1 MRQAAWPKAFLLL
14 LRLNVGIIVNGGRR
28 RKDIRNHRMHGRWQ
42 EEERSVARR
51 KGLTF
56 YQKKKK
62 LNPTLIKDIF
72 EMIVGGMIAV
82 FLAFVIVFSVGM
94 RTSVVGDS
102 MEPVLYNGQEIL
114 MNRILYRLTSP
125 KRGDVIV
132 FLPNGNENSHYY
144 VKRVVGLPGET
155 VQILEGSV
163 YIDGVRLEEEG
174 FDRMIEAG
182 IAQNEL
188 QLATDEF
195 FVLGD
200 NRNSSEDSRSGNIG
214 AVRRDT
220 IIGKA
225 WFHMASEREG
235 MGLIE

>member
-1 MRQAAWPKAFLLL
+1 M
-14 LRLNVGIIVNGGRR
+14 
-28 RKDIRNHRMHGRWQ
+28 
-42 EEERSVARR
+42 ARR

-62 LNPTLIKDIF
+62 LNTKLIKDIA
-72 EMIVGGMIAV
+72 ETLVGSIVVI

-94 RTSVVGDS
+94 RTSVIGDS
-102 MEPVLYNGQEIL
+102 MEPSLYNAQEIL
-114 MNRILYRLTSP
+114 MNRIIYKISTP

-132 FLPNGNENSHYY
+132 FLPNGNQNSHYY

-155 VQILEGSV
+155 VQIRNGSV
-163 YIDGVRLEEEG
+163 YIDGALLEEDESL
-174 FDRMIEAG
+174 DKMIDAG
-182 IAQNEL
+182 IAQNGIV
-188 QLATDEF
+188 LASDEF

-214 AVRRDT
+214 AVKRDT

-225 WFHMASEREG
+225 WYHMASGDES
-235 MGLIE
+235 MGLVE

>member
-1 MRQAAWPKAFLLL
+1 MT
-14 LRLNVGIIVNGGRR
+14 
-28 RKDIRNHRMHGRWQ
+28 
-42 EEERSVARR
+42 RR

-62 LNPTLIKDIF
+62 LNPTVIKDIF
-72 EMIVGGMIAV
+72 EVIVGGMIAV

-94 RTSVVGDS
+94 RTSVIGDS
-102 MEPVLYNGQEIL
+102 MEPILSNGQEIL
-114 MNRILYRLTSP
+114 MNRVIYRLSSP
-125 KRGDVIV
+125 NRGDVVV
-132 FLPNGNENSHYY
+132 FLPNGNQNSHYY

-155 VQILEGSV
+155 IQIQEGNV
-163 YIDGVRLEEEG
+163 YINGVLLEEDEE
-174 FDRMIEAG
+174 FSKMIDAG

-188 QLATDEF
+188 ELATDEF

-214 AVRRDT
+214 AVKKDT

-225 WFHMASEREG
+225 WFHMASEQES
-235 MGLIE
+235 MGLIK

>member
-1 MRQAAWPKAFLLL
+1 M
-14 LRLNVGIIVNGGRR
+14 
-28 RKDIRNHRMHGRWQ
+28 
-42 EEERSVARR
+42 ARR

-62 LNPTLIKDIF
+62 LNPTVIKDIF
-72 EMIVGGMIAV
+72 EVIVGGMIAV

-94 RTSVVGDS
+94 RTSVIGDS
-102 MEPVLYNGQEIL
+102 MEPILSNGQEIL
-114 MNRILYRLTSP
+114 MNRVIYRLSSP
-125 KRGDVIV
+125 NRGDVVV
-132 FLPNGNENSHYY
+132 FLPNGNQNSHYY

-155 VQILEGSV
+155 IQIQEGNV
-163 YIDGVRLEEEG
+163 YINGVLLEEDEE
-174 FDRMIEAG
+174 FSKMIDAG

-188 QLATDEF
+188 ELATDEF

-214 AVRRDT
+214 AVKKDT

-225 WFHMASEREG
+225 WFHMASEQES
-235 MGLIE
+235 MGLIK

>member
-1 MRQAAWPKAFLLL
+1 M
-14 LRLNVGIIVNGGRR
+14 
-28 RKDIRNHRMHGRWQ
+28 
-42 EEERSVARR
+42 ARR

-62 LNPTLIKDIF
+62 LNPKIIKDIL
-72 EMIVGGMIAV
+72 EMLVGSAVAV
-82 FLAFVIVFSVGM
+82 FLAFVLIFSAGM
-94 RTSVVGDS
+94 RTSVVGNS

-114 MNRILYRLTSP
+114 MNRLIYRISTP
-125 KRGDVIV
+125 KRGDVVV
-132 FLPNGNENSHYY
+132 FLPNGNPNSHFY

-155 VQILEGSV
+155 VQIRDGSV
-163 YIDGVRLEEEG
+163 YIDGVLLAEDESL
-174 FDRMIEAG
+174 DKIADPG

-188 QLATDEF
+188 QLASDEF

-214 AVRRDT
+214 AVKKDT

-225 WFHMASEREG
+225 WFHLAVEDQP
-235 MGLIE
+235 MGPIE

>member
-1 MRQAAWPKAFLLL
+1 M
-14 LRLNVGIIVNGGRR
+14 
-28 RKDIRNHRMHGRWQ
+28 
-42 EEERSVARR
+42 ARR

-62 LNPTLIKDIF
+62 LNSKVLKDVF
-72 EMIVGGMIAV
+72 EMIVGGLAAI
-82 FLAFVIVFSVGM
+82 FLAFVIVYSVGM
-94 RTSVVGDS
+94 RTSVIGDS

-114 MNRILYRLTSP
+114 MNRVVYRLTSP

-132 FLPNGNENSHYY
+132 FLPNGNEHSHYY

-155 VQILEGSV
+155 IQIKEGRV
-163 YIDGVRLEEEG
+163 YIDNVLLDEDESL
-174 FDRMIEAG
+174 DKMIDAG

-188 QLATDEF
+188 TLAADEY

-214 AVRRDT
+214 AVKKDD
-220 IIGKA
+220 IVGKA
-225 WFHMASEREG
+225 WFHMGTEEES

>member
-1 MRQAAWPKAFLLL
+1 M
-14 LRLNVGIIVNGGRR
+14 
-28 RKDIRNHRMHGRWQ
+28 
-42 EEERSVARR
+42 ARR

-62 LNPTLIKDIF
+62 INPNIIKDIF
-72 EMIVGGMIAV
+72 EMIVGGMIV
-82 FLAFVIVFSVGM
+82 IFLAFVIVYSVGM
-94 RTSVVGDS
+94 KTSVVGDS
-102 MEPVLYNGQEIL
+102 MEPMLYNGQEIL
-114 MNRILYRLTSP
+114 MNRVVYRLSLP

-132 FLPNGNENSHYY
+132 FLPNGNQNSHFY

-155 VQILEGSV
+155 IQIQDGSV
-163 YIDGVRLEEEG
+163 YVDGILLDEGDMFDKIID
-174 FDRMIEAG
+174 AG
-182 IAQNEL
+182 IAENEL
-188 QLATDEF
+188 KLAVDEF

-214 AVRRDT
+214 AVKKDT

-225 WFHMASEREG
+225 WFKWASEWEL

>member
-1 MRQAAWPKAFLLL
+1 M
-14 LRLNVGIIVNGGRR
+14 
-28 RKDIRNHRMHGRWQ
+28 
-42 EEERSVARR
+42 ARR

-62 LNPTLIKDIF
+62 LNTKVIKDIA
-72 EMIVGGMIAV
+72 ETLVGSIVVI

-94 RTSVVGDS
+94 RTSVIGDS
-102 MEPVLYNGQEIL
+102 MEPSLYNAQEIL
-114 MNRILYRLTSP
+114 MNRIIYKISTP

-132 FLPNGNENSHYY
+132 FLPNGNQNSHYY

-155 VQILEGSV
+155 VQIRNGSV
-163 YIDGVRLEEEG
+163 YIDGALLEEDESL
-174 FDRMIEAG
+174 DKMIDAG
-182 IAQNEL
+182 IAQNGIV
-188 QLATDEF
+188 LANDEF

-214 AVRRDT
+214 AVKRNT

-225 WFHMASEREG
+225 WYHMASGDEG
-235 MGLIE
+235 MGLVE